1 MNNDV
6 KLYVEDD
13 FEFLDAFEFTA
24 SVIAPVT
31 ELATLLIER
40 IPVFNALVIGFV
52 AVDAGGRGEKDV
64 GGSEMPSNEAKL
76 DDVNIIMKRKRIIT
90 YGAYCFNVYCHV
102 L

>member
-1 MNNDV
+1 M
-6 KLYVEDD
+6 
-13 FEFLDAFEFTA
+13 
-24 SVIAPVT
+24 APVT

-64 GGSEMPSNEAKL
+64 GGSEIPSNVAKL
-76 DDVNIIMKRKRIIT
+76 DDVKINMKRTRSIK